1 MDSFLVRIL
10 HHIVVAPEG
19 NQILQQNQRILV
31 LAFTLFSIAV
41 ISSSVA
47 YFDLLLSLKLE

>member
-31 LAFTLFSIAV
+31 LAFYSFSIAV

-47 YFDLLLSLKLE
+47 YF

>member
-31 LAFTLFSIAV
+31 LALFS
-41 ISSSVA
+41 
-47 YFDLLLSLKLE
+47 FQLLLSPLQLHIFDLY

>member
-19 NQILQQNQRILV
+19 NQILQQNQRLYF
-31 LAFTLFSIAV
+31 ALF
-41 ISSSVA
+41 
-47 YFDLLLSLKLE
+47 FQLLLSPLQLHIFDLY

>member
-19 NQILQQNQRILV
+19 NQILQQNQRIV

>member
-31 LAFTLFSIAV
+31 LALLLFSIAV

>member
-31 LAFTLFSIAV
+31 LALLLFQLLLSPLQLHI
-41 ISSSVA
+41 
-47 YFDLLLSLKLE
+47 FDLLLSLKLE

>member
-31 LAFTLFSIAV
+31 LALFFSIAV

-47 YFDLLLSLKLE
+47 YF

>member
-31 LAFTLFSIAV
+31 LALLLFSIAV

-47 YFDLLLSLKLE
+47 YF

>member
-31 LAFTLFSIAV
+31 LALLLF
-41 ISSSVA
+41 
-47 YFDLLLSLKLE
+47 FQLLLSPLQLHILIFIKSKT

>member
-10 HHIVVAPEG
+10 HHIVVALEG

-31 LAFTLFSIAV
+31 LALLLF
-41 ISSSVA
+41 
-47 YFDLLLSLKLE
+47 FQLLLSPLQLHILIFY

>member
-10 HHIVVAPEG
+10 HQLLLEG

-31 LAFTLFSIAV
+31 LALLLFPIAV

-47 YFDLLLSLKLE
+47 YF